1 MDPYTIAIIA
11 VGSVIGLVIMYFMAK
26 RIIKALNW
34 FWAVVLG
41 PPCKWVYRTIFTP
54 IGHCGR
60 DCVFVWKEACCNC
73 GDSCDMCCN
82 PYKRI

>member
-1 MDPYTIAIIA
+1 MDPYTIAIIG
-11 VGSVIGLVIMYFMAK
+11 VGVLVGLVIIYCMAK
-26 RIIKALNW
+26 RILKVIKW

-41 PPCKWVYRTIFTP
+41 PPCKWVYDTIFTP

-60 DCVFVWKEACCNC
+60 DFVFVWKEACCNC
-73 GDSCDMCCN
+73 CDTCDTCCN